1 MGKYK
6 MIFLGIAIV
15 LGLAEA
21 GYIAKM
27 VMSDP
32 EPPAEEKE
40 EEQKI
45 YLPEVAT
52 MKVENSNVVTSLDIQ
67 GELVAFNKINI
78 FSEVAGTLKATSKPF
93 KVGTWFAKGDLM
105 LALDET
111 EARLALLSQKSA
123 LQNAITQLMP
133 DLKIDYPESFA
144 QWKKYLDD
152 FDVEAPIPSFPKAL
166 NDQEKYF
173 IASRNL
179 LTQFYNIRSAETRLS
194 KFNIYAPFSGI
205 LTMAN
210 TNVGALVSPGQNL
223 GELMN
228 NGVYELKATVPLS
241 ELEYLK
247 PGNTVQLVSDGIDG
261 TWSGKVKRI
270 GDQIERSTQTAIVF
284 IGVSGQNLR
293 EGMYLRGR
301 GNGEKVESAIKIPR
315 KLLVNQQS
323 VFAVKEGLLTLEP
336 VEVVKIVEEEAI
348 VVGLKDGTE
357 ILREVVPGL
366 SAGMKVN
373 PKN

>member
-1 MGKYK
+1 MSKYK
-6 MIFLGIAIV
+6 MVFLIIAII

-21 GYIAKM
+21 GYIAKLF
-27 VMSDP
+27 MSSAAPPTP
-32 EPPAEEKE
+32 EKTEARKE
-40 EEQKI
+40 
-45 YLPEVAT
+45 YLPEVET
-52 MKVENSNVVTSLDIQ
+52 MTVENSNVVTSMDIQ

-78 FSEVAGTLKATSKPF
+78 FSEVGGILKSTSKPF

-105 LALDET
+105 LALDDT
-111 EARLALLSQKSA
+111 EAKLALLSQKSA

-133 DLKIDYPESFA
+133 DLKIDYPSSFA

-152 FDVEAPIPSFPKAL
+152 FDVEKPIAGFPKPL

-179 LTQFYNIRSAETRLS
+179 LTQFYNIRSGETRLS

-210 TNVGALVSPGQNL
+210 TNPGALVSPGQNL

-228 NGVYELKATVPLS
+228 NGVYELQATVPLS
-241 ELEYLK
+241 DLEYLK
-247 PGNTVQLVSDGIDG
+247 PGNVVRLISDGIDG
-261 TWSGKVKRI
+261 SWSGKVKRI
-270 GDQIERSTQTAIVF
+270 GDQIDRQTQTATVF
-284 IGVSGQNLR
+284 IGVSGKNLR
-293 EGMYLRGR
+293 EGMYLRGK
-301 GNGEKVESAIKIPR
+301 GNGEKIENALKIPR
-315 KLLVNQQS
+315 KLLVNQNA
-323 VFAVKEGLLTLEP
+323 VFVVNNDLLALEE
-336 VEVVKIVEEEAI
+336 VEVVKMIEAEAI
-348 VVGLKDGTE
+348 VTGLEDGTR
-357 ILREVVPGL
+357 ILKEVVPGL